1 MNNNKN
7 NDDNAI
13 VKPDTSADDAA
24 AEAVA
29 RALSLSNSIS
39 FYLLFLISND
49 LHLRRVPPPVVPPL
63 WLVQS
68 LTASRSLK
76 SSVRALTV
84 GIGGGGRRGGR
95 RPRGRFPYMAAS
107 PGRRRRPIRSRP
119 DPYADKIR
127 RRRSRTFAK
136 TSM

>member
-49 LHLRRVPPPVVPPL
+49 LHLRRVPPP
-63 WLVQS
+63 
-68 LTASRSLK
+68 
-76 SSVRALTV
+76 
-84 GIGGGGRRGGR
+84 R
-95 RPRGRFPYMAAS
+95 RPATVTGPITDGVTFTKVERARANRRH
-107 PGRRRRPIRSRP
+107 RRRRP
-119 DPYADKIR
+119 
-127 RRRSRTFAK
+127 
-136 TSM
+136 

>member
-49 LHLRRVPPPVVPPL
+49 LHLRRVPPP
-63 WLVQS
+63 S
-68 LTASRSLK
+68 SRHCDWSNHW
-76 SSVRALTV
+76 
-84 GIGGGGRRGGR
+84 RRHVH
-95 RPRGRFPYMAAS
+95 
-107 PGRRRRPIRSRP
+107 
-119 DPYADKIR
+119 
-127 RRRSRTFAK
+127 
-136 TSM
+136 